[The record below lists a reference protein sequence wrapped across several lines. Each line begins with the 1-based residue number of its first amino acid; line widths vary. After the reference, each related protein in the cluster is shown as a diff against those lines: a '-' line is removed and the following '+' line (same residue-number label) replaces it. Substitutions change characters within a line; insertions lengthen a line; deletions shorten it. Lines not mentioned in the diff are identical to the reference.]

1 MCMPRI
7 LLWMDPQ
14 YYVVRHSV
22 LSGLW
27 HVEIALCTLLSRG
40 GVWFHM
46 SLSFLGSPV
55 IFEILNL
62 WLEEEILGRSPCSML
77 LCFGLI

>member
-1 MCMPRI
+1 MYMPRI

-14 YYVVRHSV
+14 YFVAHHSV

-40 GVWFHM
+40 GVWF
-46 SLSFLGSPV
+46 LSFLGSPV
-55 IFEILNL
+55 IFEILNP
-62 WLEEEILGRSPCSML
+62 WLEEEILGRSPGSML
-77 LCFGLI
+77 LCLGLI